1 VLLSEQVANNVFK
14 RFRGQP
20 SSNKQL
26 AQELDLCQQAFLA
39 PLHALQVMWMGLV
52 AQARALAPPVLV

>member
-1 VLLSEQVANNVFK
+1 MFK